1 MGDKAAILIV
11 SRKTSMNIDAI
22 PIGKNPPDDL
32 NVIIEVP
39 LGGEPIKYE
48 IDKASG
54 ALFVDR
60 FLYTPMRYPGNYG
73 FIPHTLCGDGDP
85 LDVLVMNSR
94 PLVPGAVVRCRPVG
108 ILFMEDDGGQDEKI
122 LALPVHKL
130 TAMYDKVHDIAD
142 IQDIQVERVKHFFT
156 HYKDLEDL
164 LVLAAIVFHEQHAD
178 RPAAYDGAGHQR
190 PRVHHQHVERIAIAA
205 QSVRDEAVISGV
217 AHRRVEEAINE

>member
-1 MGDKAAILIV
+1 MD
-11 SRKTSMNIDAI
+11 IDAI

-73 FIPHTLCGDGDP
+73 FVPHTLCGDGDP

-94 PLVPGAVVRCRPVG
+94 PLVPGAVVRSRPIGV
-108 ILFMEDDGGQDEKI
+108 LFMEDDGGEDEKI
-122 LALPVHKL
+122 LAVPVHKL
-130 TAMYDKVHDIAD
+130 TAMYDKVHDIGD
-142 IQDIQVERVKHFFT
+142 IQDIQVERVKHFFA
-156 HYKDLEDL
+156 HYKDLEPGKWVKVKGVGD
-164 LVLAAIVFHEQHAD
+164 VKDARKIITESIERAAKKKK
-178 RPAAYDGAGHQR
+178 
-190 PRVHHQHVERIAIAA
+190 
-205 QSVRDEAVISGV
+205 
-217 AHRRVEEAINE
+217 